1 MKFSRVSRDFFFSLV
16 IVAYVQ
22 TSSLPQKKNRKR
34 DVSSPDFFLR
44 EGGRLYT
51 GYSNRGRKAF
61 GSRQLIYPHRPQSF
75 VSSEKDS
82 DVSGLNSLSSDLNSR
97 GIFFV
102 TQCHAFEA
110 VI

>member
-1 MKFSRVSRDFFFSLV
+1 MKFSRVSRDFFFFISNRSLCTDV
-16 IVAYVQ
+16 FPP
-22 TSSLPQKKNRKR
+22 SEKKSEKR
-34 DVSSPDFFLR
+34 RFFSR
-44 EGGRLYT
+44 FFSEGGRRLYT